1 MLLSPFFRLFC
12 LYLFVEVLYELL
24 VLVCPPLAQEDD
36 GIDEVVSPVDCTED
50 EGSEEI
56 VVVGM

>member
-1 MLLSPFFRLFC
+1 
-12 LYLFVEVLYELL
+12 LFVEVLYELL